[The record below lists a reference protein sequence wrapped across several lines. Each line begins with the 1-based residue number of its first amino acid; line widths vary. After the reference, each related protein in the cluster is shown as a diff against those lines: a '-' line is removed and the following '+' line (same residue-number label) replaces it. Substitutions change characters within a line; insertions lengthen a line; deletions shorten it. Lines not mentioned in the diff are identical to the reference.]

1 MMINFRYTL
10 LQKLGVGGSGEVF
23 LVEDTCRKNQQ
34 MAMKILHRFGE
45 SDTEADEV
53 FKNEVSALLA
63 LSHPNLIR
71 IFDFGTIQHAD
82 EALLLRRFFTMELLR
97 GVDTLAWVESNVEK
111 KHSQLELLLLQA
123 LSVLSYVHREGI
135 VHFDIK
141 PQNLVVVDEGKMAT
155 APLLKLAD
163 FGFSKKKE
171 ETLDISVRG
180 TLEYTA
186 PECLKGEEYDHRL
199 DLYSLGATFYHLLEG
214 HPPFEAGT
222 PVELVK
228 RVLSEEPR
236 FTSGAGT
243 SRTREV
249 ILGLMQKQP
258 SRRFATAEE
267 AARKLSSSMQNGVEL
282 YESYFGLSRS
292 SRFVGRRK
300 ELETIQRALSALGT
314 DGDVPSRSAISV
326 TGPEG
331 IGKTSLIKESL
342 KHARSSGLT
351 VYEIDPIRSDVPF
364 EGISEILSPL
374 VADIRS
380 CSEQG
385 RMVFDRF
392 DQLIG
397 LSAAPAHRF
406 ERWGGRK
413 DESAE
418 LLARFLVACSD
429 VLPFVVVIDNAQRLD
444 EASVQVV
451 RTIIR
456 DAMKG
461 RVMALVAETAER
473 ATVFPSAIAEE
484 LHLGELAAEEI
495 AEISQSVLGKTSVVH
510 SISSLLHSLYGGTPA
525 IVVEAL
531 NAVLSMVPADALKQP
546 DMGKEFVS
554 GLETKLPR
562 TIDDF
567 LLARFNKL
575 SRERQLVLS
584 ILACFQFP
592 VKEKILAG
600 LLPFHP
606 QRMSDHLRFLY
617 LDEFISSSGQR
628 VFIRIKRLKDAIY
641 ERIQDEKPELH
652 ALISTTLERDEE
664 SSRGFEGL
672 QELAFQFAGCGKY
685 MQSFS
690 CYERAADEGMRL
702 FALQRSLQLYR
713 SAIEL
718 AKANRHVR
726 GEVAVQVKLATA
738 LYETGSYREAI
749 TLCRELKDNTALLPP
764 ERARLSKV
772 MGFSASR
779 LGENDLAHELLSA
792 ALRETTDKA
801 EQLELRQELVGLAI
815 SASRFA
821 EAEKDCLQ
829 QLGEIAGLES
839 NRLKG
844 DIYTNLGI
852 ATFYQERFDDAVE
865 CFIEAMK
872 QFESTGERTQVIN
885 SMNNIGNVLS
895 RKGDTERAIEYWH
908 RALKAS
914 EDFGTMHQQALIH
927 NNLGIAHYSL
937 RKYGAARQYYDKARS
952 QYQRIDSMAGLA
964 LVIAN
969 LGEVSLAE
977 GEYEKALTFFDESR
991 GLAEAMENRYH
1002 QVDSLLFGVQALLA
1016 LGVLDIAGT
1025 RLNEAGLLIEKEGQ
1039 RTFLARYL
1047 LLRGS
1052 RTYLCGKYDEA
1063 CVAFRD
1069 AMRVSSE
1076 EKTNEIR
1083 WQSQLRLAECL
1094 NKLENNEEAATLA
1107 NGILGEQE
1115 VHRHPRYL
1123 AEANFIL
1130 GICAGS
1136 KNGEGLEK
1144 PIVAFKRGMDILA
1157 KEPIAEITWKLAY
1170 ALAGEYYNRGQR
1182 DRAKEYLIKTRLI
1195 VQFFLSRISSDQ
1207 LKSSYLAV
1215 DQKDRVLATIDS
1227 IIKS

>member
-1 MMINFRYTL
+1 MTINFRYTVL
-10 LQKLGVGGSGEVF
+10 ERLGVGGSGEVF

-34 MAMKILHRFGE
+34 MAMKILHRSGE

-71 IFDFGTIQHAD
+71 IFDFGTIRHAD
-82 EALLLRRFFTMELLR
+82 EAILQRRFFTMELLN
-97 GVDTLAWVESNVEK
+97 GVDTLAWLGFNDDK
-111 KHSQLELLLLQA
+111 KESQLELLLLQA
-123 LSVLSYVHREGI
+123 LSVLSYIHREGI

-141 PQNLVVVDEGKMAT
+141 PQNLVVVDEGKLA
-155 APLLKLAD
+155 AGPLLKLAD

-186 PECLKGEEYDHRL
+186 PECLKGEECDHRL
-199 DLYSLGATFYHLLEG
+199 DLYSLGATFFHLLEG

-222 PVELVK
+222 PVELAK
-228 RVLSEEPR
+228 RVLSEEPH
-236 FTSGAGT
+236 FASGVGKT
-243 SRTREV
+243 RTREV
-249 ILGLMQKQP
+249 ILGLMQKLP

-282 YESYFGLSRS
+282 YELYFGLARS
-292 SRFVGRRK
+292 SRFVGRRQ
-300 ELETIQRALSALGT
+300 ELATIQRAFSALGI
-314 DGDVPSRSAISV
+314 DGEAPSRLAISV

-331 IGKTSLIKESL
+331 IGKTSVIRESL

-351 VYEIDPIRSDVPF
+351 VYEINPIRSDVPF
-364 EGISEILSPL
+364 DSISEILQPL
-374 VADIRS
+374 IADIRS
-380 CSEQG
+380 FSEPG
-385 RMVFDRF
+385 RMVFERF

-397 LSAAPAHRF
+397 LGAEPAHRF
-406 ERWGGRK
+406 EKWGGRK
-413 DESAE
+413 DEIAE

-429 VLPFVVVIDNAQRLD
+429 VFPFAVAIDNAQLLD
-444 EASVQVV
+444 DASVQVV
-451 RTIIR
+451 RTTIR
-456 DAMKG
+456 NAVKG
-461 RVMALVAETAER
+461 RVFVLAAETAER
-473 ATVFPSAIAEE
+473 ATVFPPTIAEE
-484 LHLGELAAEEI
+484 LHLGELTAEEI
-495 AEISQSVLGKTSVVH
+495 AEISQSVLGQTPVVR
-510 SISSLLHSLYGGTPA
+510 SISSLLNTLYGGTPA
-525 IVVEAL
+525 VVVEAL
-531 NAVLSMVPADALKQP
+531 NAVLSMVPADALTQP

-562 TIDDF
+562 TIDAF

-592 VKEKILAG
+592 VKENILAG

-606 QRMSDHLRFLY
+606 QRMSEHLRFLH
-617 LDEFISSSGQR
+617 LDEFITSSEQR
-628 VFIRIKRLKDAIY
+628 VFIRMKRLKDAIY

-652 ALISTTLERDEE
+652 SLISATLERDKE
-664 SSRGFEGL
+664 SSGGFEGL
-672 QELAFQFAGCGKY
+672 QELAFQFSGCGKY

-690 CYERAADEGMRL
+690 CYERAADEGMKL
-702 FALQRSLQLYR
+702 FALQRSLQLYC
-713 SAIEL
+713 SAIDL

-726 GEVAVQVKLATA
+726 GEVAVQAKLALA

-749 TLCRELKDNTALLPP
+749 ALCRELEDSTALLPP
-764 ERARLSKV
+764 ERAKLSKV

-779 LGENDLAHELLSA
+779 LGENDLAQELLSA
-792 ALRETTDKA
+792 ALRATTDKA
-801 EQLELRQELVGLAI
+801 EQLELRQELVGLEIATG
-815 SASRFA
+815 RFA

-829 QLGEIAGLES
+829 QLGETAGLES

-865 CFIEAMK
+865 CFSEAMK
-872 QFESTGERTQVIN
+872 QYESTGERTQVIN

-895 RKGDTERAIEYWH
+895 RKGDTERAIEFWH

-937 RKYGAARQYYDKARS
+937 RKYGAAKQYYDKARS

-977 GEYEKALTFFDESR
+977 GEYEKAVSFFDESR
-991 GLAEAMENRYH
+991 GLAEVMENMYH
-1002 QVDSLLFGVQALLA
+1002 HVYSLLYGVQALLA
-1016 LGVLDIAGT
+1016 LGVLDVAEA
-1025 RLNEAGLLIEKEGQ
+1025 RLEEAKLLIENEGQ
-1039 RTFLARYL
+1039 RMFFARYRL
-1047 LLRGS
+1047 LQGLRH
-1052 RTYLCGKYDEA
+1052 YLGGRHGEA

-1069 AMRVSSE
+1069 AMQVSSE
-1076 EKTNEIR
+1076 EKANDIL

-1094 NKLENNEEAATLA
+1094 NKLEKNDEAISLA
-1107 NGILGEQE
+1107 NGILCEQE
-1115 VHRHPRYL
+1115 VRRHPRYL

-1136 KNGEGLEK
+1136 THAEGLEK
-1144 PIVAFKRGMDILA
+1144 PIVLFKRGMDILA
-1157 KEPIAEITWKLAY
+1157 KEPVTEITWKLAY
-1170 ALAGEYYNRGQR
+1170 ALAGEYFNRGQR
-1182 DRAKEYLIKTRLI
+1182 DRAKEYFIKTRLI
-1195 VQFFLSRISSDQ
+1195 VQFFLSHISSDK
-1207 LKSSYLAV
+1207 LKSSYLAI

-1227 IIKS
+1227 IVKT